1 MLLSGQ
7 AHVVTPGEGRIV
19 DLGVT
24 RMRVL
29 AAGGTTGRTFTL
41 AEFAG
46 DEGPW
51 TVPHLHRAMEESFF
65 VLEGGFTFGVGNAE
79 IEAGPGSYVL
89 VPRETRHV
97 LAAHAGGGRCLV
109 LMVPGGQEDMFYELG
124 ELGADSLRDPAV
136 RAAISG
142 RYDSVPVP

>member
-7 AHVVTPGEGRIV
+7 AHVVAPGEGRVV

-41 AEFAG
+41 VEFAG
-46 DEGPW
+46 NEGPW

-79 IEAGPGSYVL
+79 IEAGPGHTCWFPVKHGTLS
-89 VPRETRHV
+89 PPTRAV
-97 LAAHAGGGRCLV
+97 AGASC
-109 LMVPGGQEDMFYELG
+109 
-124 ELGADSLRDPAV
+124 SW
-136 RAAISG
+136 
-142 RYDSVPVP
+142 

>member
-7 AHVVTPGEGRIV
+7 AHVVAPGEGRIV

-65 VLEGGFTFGVGNAE
+65 VLDGNFTFGVGEAR

-89 VPRETRHV
+89 VPVKHGTFS
-97 LAAHAGGGRCLV
+97 
-109 LMVPGGQEDMFYELG
+109 PPT
-124 ELGADSLRDPAV
+124 PAV
-136 RAAISG
+136 AGASCSWCPEARRRCSTSWASSG
-142 RYDSVPVP
+142 STACVTP

>member
-46 DEGPW
+46 DEGHGPCRTCTAPW
-51 TVPHLHRAMEESFF
+51 RSRSSYSKAASRSASGTRRSRPV
-65 VLEGGFTFGVGNAE
+65 
-79 IEAGPGSYVL
+79 PGSYVL

-109 LMVPGGQEDMFYELG
+109 LMVPGGEEDMFYELG

-142 RYDSVPVP
+142 RYDSVPVR